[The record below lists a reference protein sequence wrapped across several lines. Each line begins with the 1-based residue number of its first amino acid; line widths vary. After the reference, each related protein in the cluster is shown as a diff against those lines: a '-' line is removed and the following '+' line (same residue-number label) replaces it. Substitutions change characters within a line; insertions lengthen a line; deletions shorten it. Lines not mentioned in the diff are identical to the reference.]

1 MRVVCRPL
9 TGQQHRVLLPFHWNK
24 YTPVWVGLLWGP
36 CLIGLLSVAALAEGR
51 GSISGAVL
59 RAGQG
64 IAEHRIMLVCLGPNR
79 EVQRRPGK
87 TDAQGQFL
95 FDNLETGERCEYVV
109 GILYTGQLH
118 QSESIRLA
126 PGQHRTGVVVEVSA
140 TSPQPVEGAM
150 PQLQVANHL
159 MLIALHGDH
168 LEIREVVRL
177 LNHGAAS
184 SAGSGGPSLYLP
196 LPQGYYNLTDVQGLT
211 PEHVRLHTA
220 GLYYT
225 APLPPGEHRV
235 IYTYS
240 LPFRHDVMT
249 ILAQRGLPT
258 ATLDV
263 LVEDEHLVVT
273 SDLQP
278 NGRVA
283 IESRPFFHFRGTDL
297 AAHTRSWLQLTGRT
311 ESRSLLRS
319 GAYSLTICIALFGIG
334 LPLYGAWYRRGWQDR
349 GVFIT
354 PKQLQALDAKRL
366 DMLQAIVHL
375 DNQRAAGTIE
385 EGMYQQRRQ
394 GYKKRLLELVT
405 QLQQAQQE
413 KQRTS

>member
-1 MRVVCRPL
+1 
-9 TGQQHRVLLPFHWNK
+9 
-24 YTPVWVGLLWGP
+24 
-36 CLIGLLSVAALAEGR
+36 
-51 GSISGAVL
+51 
-59 RAGQG
+59 
-64 IAEHRIMLVCLGPNR
+64 
-79 EVQRRPGK
+79 
-87 TDAQGQFL
+87 
-95 FDNLETGERCEYVV
+95 
-109 GILYTGQLH
+109 
-118 QSESIRLA
+118 
-126 PGQHRTGVVVEVSA
+126 
-140 TSPQPVEGAM
+140 
-150 PQLQVANHL
+150 
-159 MLIALHGDH
+159 
-168 LEIREVVRL
+168 
-177 LNHGAAS
+177 
-184 SAGSGGPSLYLP
+184 
-196 LPQGYYNLTDVQGLT
+196 
-211 PEHVRLHTA
+211 
-220 GLYYT
+220 
-225 APLPPGEHRV
+225 V

-297 AAHTRSWLQLTGRT
+297 AAHTRSWLQLTGRM

-334 LPLYGAWYRRGWQDR
+334 LPLYGAWCRRGRQDR
-349 GVFIT
+349 GEFIT

>member
-1 MRVVCRPL
+1 MRVVCGPL
-9 TGQQHRVLLPFHWNK
+9 TGQQHRVVMPFHLTK

-36 CLIGLLSVAALAEGR
+36 CLVGLLSVSALAEGR
-51 GSISGAVL
+51 GSISGVIL

-64 IAEHRIMLVCLGPNR
+64 IAAHRIMLVCLGPNR
-79 EVQRRPGK
+79 EVQRTPGQ

-95 FDNLETGERCEYVV
+95 FDNLETGELCEYVV
-109 GILYTGQLH
+109 GILYAGQLY
-118 QSESIRLA
+118 QSEPVRLA
-126 PGQHRTGVVVEVSA
+126 PGQHRTGVAVEVSA
-140 TSPQPVEGAM
+140 ASPQPVEEGA
-150 PQLQVANHL
+150 PHLRIANHL
-159 MLIALHGDH
+159 MLIAFRGDH

-177 LNHGAAS
+177 LSHGAAS
-184 SAGSGGPSLYLP
+184 SAGSGGPPLHLL

-211 PEHVRLHTA
+211 PEHVRLHTT

-225 APLPPGEHRV
+225 APLHPGEHRV

-240 LPFRHDVMT
+240 LPFRHDVIT
-249 ILAQRGLPT
+249 ILAQRTLPT

-263 LVEDEHLVVT
+263 LVEDEHLVAT

-283 IESRPFFHFRGTDL
+283 IESRPFFHFRGIDL
-297 AAHTRSWLQLTGRT
+297 AAHTRSWLQLIRPTK
-311 ESRSLLRS
+311 SLSLIGI

-334 LPLYGAWYRRGWQDR
+334 LPLYGAWCRRGQQER
-349 GVFIT
+349 GVLIT
-354 PKQLQALDAKRL
+354 PEQLQALYAERL
-366 DMLQAIVHL
+366 DVLQAIVRL

-385 EGMYQQRRQ
+385 EGMYQQQRQ
-394 GYKKRLLELVT
+394 GYKKRLLALVS

-413 KQRTS
+413 KQRTN